1 MDKYSPQYLAKRT
14 IGLVL
19 AGGRG
24 SRLKAL
30 TDRRTKPAVY
40 FGGKFRII
48 DFALSNCLNSGV
60 RRIGVLTQYK
70 SHSLLRHLQR
80 GWSFL
85 RSEFNEFIDLL
96 PAQQRIDE
104 DSWYLGTADAV
115 YQNLDILRSHNPEYI
130 LILAGDHI
138 YKMDYAALIADHVA
152 QGKQCTVA
160 CIEVPLAEASA
171 FGVMAIDDQRRIA
184 EFVEKPANPPAMPG
198 KPAVALASMG
208 IYVFDAKALFEALDR
223 DAATPGSSR
232 DFGKDVIPA
241 MVAAGQAVAHPFGMS
256 CVRSA
261 PEAPAYWRDV
271 GTVEAYWSAN
281 LDLTDPLPE
290 LDMYDRDWPI
300 WTYQEQ
306 LPPAKFVFDD
316 DGRRGMAVDSL
327 VSGGCIIS
335 GGSVR
340 RSVLYSKVRIHS
352 YAEVEE
358 AVLLPG
364 VDVGRGCRLRKV
376 VVDVDCALPEG
387 MQIGFDAA
395 EDARRFYRTEAGVVL
410 VTREMLEGLT

>member
-1 MDKYSPQYLAKRT
+1 ML
-14 IGLVL
+14 
-19 AGGRG
+19 
-24 SRLKAL
+24 
-30 TDRRTKPAVY
+30 
-40 FGGKFRII
+40 FR
-48 DFALSNCLNSGV
+48 S
-60 RRIGVLTQYK
+60 
-70 SHSLLRHLQR
+70 
-80 GWSFL
+80 
-85 RSEFNEFIDLL
+85 
-96 PAQQRIDE
+96 
-104 DSWYLGTADAV
+104 
-115 YQNLDILRSHNPEYI
+115 
-130 LILAGDHI
+130 
-138 YKMDYAALIADHVA
+138 
-152 QGKQCTVA
+152 
-160 CIEVPLAEASA
+160 
-171 FGVMAIDDQRRIA
+171 
-184 EFVEKPANPPAMPG
+184 
-198 KPAVALASMG
+198 
-208 IYVFDAKALFEALDR
+208 
-223 DAATPGSSR
+223 
-232 DFGKDVIPA
+232 
-241 MVAAGQAVAHPFGMS
+241 QAVAHPFGMS